1 MKHIKTFS
9 SSQKIKTLFYPS
21 QVTYIPPSCLPV
33 RSDPACTLVRIW
45 WSWAWGCARLVTNRT
60 LGHTWPLPDSYNWF
74 TGKTR
79 GGKCK
84 TFPIWSS
91 HPLRK
96 PVGGRPS
103 SLHKETAFCPLIPN
117 GPLKGCSRCLL
128 FLRVFSP
135 STETSS
141 SGRPS
146 KWCCFCSCLL
156 YFSSREPTLFQEQD
170 PRTKGMQ
177 MMHVT

>member
-1 MKHIKTFS
+1 MRVCQAGDQQNTGPHLDS
-9 SSQKIKTLFYPS
+9 SRLLQ
-21 QVTYIPPSCLPV
+21 QVHWEDQ
-33 RSDPACTLVRIW
+33 R
-45 WSWAWGCARLVTNRT
+45 
-60 LGHTWPLPDSYNWF
+60 
-74 TGKTR
+74 
-79 GGKCK
+79 GKCK
-84 TFPIWSS
+84 TFPIWNSQ
-91 HPLRK
+91 PLRK

-117 GPLKGCSRCLL
+117 GPLKDCPHCLL

-141 SGRPS
+141 SGHPS
-146 KWCCFCSCLL
+146 EGCCFCSCLF

-177 MMHVT
+177 VMHVA